1 MNQDKGIYL
10 LNDLLL
16 SGMKNNILF
25 IFLFFTLPIYC
36 QVEKVFFELEKTPL
50 KISINP
56 GIYRSRLPGS
66 TTLESGFNQPA
77 FFAQV
82 YFPFKRSLD
91 IPSNFERPNYDST
104 YYDRLF
110 TASPIAV
117 FHLTEKGG
125 NGIGLG
131 QELSFKVSTKTFIKS
146 QLAILWVES
155 NAQKNDGLK
164 SGLNFHHYWY
174 VSSYISQNVAISIGY
189 NHISNG
195 KILSRQLGSVF
206 DMLTVG
212 ACFTFSKRK

>member
-1 MNQDKGIYL
+1 
-10 LNDLLL
+10 
-16 SGMKNNILF
+16 MKNIILF
-25 IFLFFTLPIYC
+25 LTLFFSTYIYS
-36 QVEKVFFELEKTPL
+36 QVEKVVFELEKTPL

-66 TTLESGFNQPA
+66 NSLENSFSQPA

-91 IPSNFERPNYDST
+91 TPSNFQRSNFDST

-110 TASPIAV
+110 TASPLAI

-131 QELSFKVSTKTFIKS
+131 QELSFKVAKKTFIKS

-174 VSSYISQNVAISIGY
+174 ISTYASQNIAVSLGY

-195 KILSRQLGSVF
+195 KILSQQLGSVF
-206 DMLTVG
+206 DMLTAG
-212 ACFTFSKRK
+212 ICITFLKK

>member
-1 MNQDKGIYL
+1 MKKIVLIVATIY
-10 LNDLLL
+10 
-16 SGMKNNILF
+16 SIS
-25 IFLFFTLPIYC
+25 ISS
-36 QVEKVFFELEKTPL
+36 QVERVVFELEKTPL
-50 KISINP
+50 KVSINP
-56 GIYRSRLPGS
+56 GVYRSRLPGS
-66 TTLESGFNQPA
+66 SSLESSFRQPA

-91 IPSNFERPNYDST
+91 TPSNFERSTFDST

-110 TASPIAV
+110 TASPLAI

-125 NGIGLG
+125 NGLGLG
-131 QELSFKVSTKTFIKS
+131 QELSFKIAKKTFIKS

-174 VSSYISQNVAISIGY
+174 VSSYLTQNTSLSIGY

-195 KILSRQLGSVF
+195 KILSQQLGAVF
-206 DMLTVG
+206 DMLTIGV
-212 ACFTFSKRK
+212 CVTFVKK

>member
-1 MNQDKGIYL
+1 MKSIILCLIIVG
-10 LNDLLL
+10 
-16 SGMKNNILF
+16 SGAISG
-25 IFLFFTLPIYC
+25 
-36 QVEKVFFELEKTPL
+36 QVERVVFELEKTPL
-50 KISINP
+50 KVSINP
-56 GIYRSRLPGS
+56 GVYRSRLPGS
-66 TTLESGFNQPA
+66 NKIENNFGQPA

-91 IPSNFERPNYDST
+91 TPSNFQRSNFDST

-110 TASPIAV
+110 TASPLAI

-131 QELSFKVSTKTFIKS
+131 QELSFKVAKKTFIKS

-174 VSSYISQNVAISIGY
+174 ISTYVSQNIAVSLGY
-189 NHISNG
+189 NHVSNG
-195 KILSRQLGSVF
+195 KILSQQLGSVF
-206 DMLTVG
+206 DMLTAG
-212 ACFTFSKRK
+212 ICITFLKK

>member
-1 MNQDKGIYL
+1 MKKVVLIVATIYSISISSQL
-10 LNDLLL
+10 ER
-16 SGMKNNILF
+16 
-25 IFLFFTLPIYC
+25 
-36 QVEKVFFELEKTPL
+36 VVFELEKTPL
-50 KISINP
+50 KVSVNP

-66 TTLESGFNQPA
+66 SSIESSFRQPA

-91 IPSNFERPNYDST
+91 TPSNFERSTFDST

-110 TASPIAV
+110 TASPLAI

-125 NGIGLG
+125 NGLGLG
-131 QELSFKVSTKTFIKS
+131 QELSFKIAEKTFIKS

-174 VSSYISQNVAISIGY
+174 VSSYLTQNISLSIGY

-195 KILSRQLGSVF
+195 KILSQQLGAVF
-206 DMLTVG
+206 DMLTIGV
-212 ACFTFSKRK
+212 CVTFVKK

>member
-1 MNQDKGIYL
+1 
-10 LNDLLL
+10 
-16 SGMKNNILF
+16 MKIISLF
-25 IFLFFTLPIYC
+25 LTLFFSTFIYS
-36 QVEKVFFELEKTPL
+36 QAERVVFELEKTPL
-50 KISINP
+50 KVSINP
-56 GIYRSRLPGS
+56 GVYRSRLPGS
-66 TTLESGFNQPA
+66 ISLESSFRQPA

-91 IPSNFERPNYDST
+91 TPSNFQRSNFDST

-110 TASPIAV
+110 TASPLAI

-131 QELSFKVSTKTFIKS
+131 QELSFKVAKKTFIKS

-174 VSSYISQNVAISIGY
+174 ISTYISQNIAVSLGY

-195 KILSRQLGSVF
+195 KILSQQLGSVF
-206 DMLTVG
+206 DMLTAG
-212 ACFTFSKRK
+212 ICITFLKN

>member
-1 MNQDKGIYL
+1 
-10 LNDLLL
+10 
-16 SGMKNNILF
+16 MKNNILIVF
-25 IFLFFTLPIYC
+25 ILLTISLSG
-36 QVEKVFFELEKTPL
+36 QVERVVFELEKTPL

-56 GIYRSRLPGS
+56 GFYRSRLPGS
-66 TTLESGFNQPA
+66 SSLERSFRQPA

-91 IPSNFERPNYDST
+91 IPSNFERSSYDSN

-110 TASPIAV
+110 TASPLAI

-131 QELSFKVSTKTFIKS
+131 QELSFKIFKKIFIKS

-174 VSSYISQNVAISIGY
+174 ISSYLSQNTAFSIGY

-195 KILSRQLGSVF
+195 KILSRQLGAVF

-212 ACFTFSKRK
+212 VCYTFSKK